1 MLSLRHLRLRA
12 ETSAGPYGAD
22 LAFGTGL
29 TVIWADNTKGKS
41 TCMQAML
48 YVLGMERMLSPRREI
63 PLPHAMTNYVEDDDR
78 QRHDILESTVA
89 LELANGA
96 GQAITIHRP
105 VKSQLDNR
113 LVTVDFGPTLTN
125 PNTQA
130 DRRSFFVSDPGAAS
144 REDGFHHFLEHFIG
158 WDLPTVKRYD
168 APDGKLYLETIFPLF
183 WVEQKIGWSSIPA
196 AIPTYL
202 RIREV
207 HKRAVEFIM
216 DLDVYRL
223 ELRRQQLTDQ
233 LTTNAQEWRACLEE
247 AERSTRRAGG
257 RIEALP
263 PKQTSIPDEL
273 AQAHVLI
280 AENTEWL
287 QLGLL
292 MSRLRARALALSNDS
307 IPDVGNSA
315 KGLAEELSQ
324 ASQRADDL
332 NTTRLSAYS
341 AKLLKDADISSL
353 GRRIKSLEEDLQKNL
368 DVQKLQRFSG
378 SAADM
383 TPDRCPTCEQALIDT
398 LLRQEALSAVMP
410 IEDNIEYLRSELR
423 MFKDILA
430 REQEAIT
437 VLNRNIEASD
447 KELTELYARI
457 RSLRTDLVSPN
468 TSPSVAAIEER
479 VRTENRVRELEEI
492 ETAFQNTIDRLKG
505 ISREYARLLAEQAS
519 LPREKLSKTDSAKL
533 SQLTKIVR
541 EEAKQF
547 GFSTFDPDEVSI
559 SDDSYRPQ
567 KEGFEI
573 GFETSASDA
582 IRLKW
587 AYQLGLLELA
597 SREKTNHPDLLVFD
611 EPRQQSSARVSFQ
624 RLLERASSAKARGQQ
639 VLFSTSEDLTV
650 LQGIIAGL
658 DCQAL
663 IFPGYLIQPLRSPS
677 S

>member
-1 MLSLRHLRLRA
+1 MLRLRRLQLRA
-12 ETSAGPYGAD
+12 ETSVGPYGAD
-22 LAFGTGL
+22 LTFGAGL

-63 PLPHAMTNYVEDDDR
+63 PLPHAMTNYVEDDDKE
-78 QRHDILESTVA
+78 RHTVLESAVA
-89 LELANGA
+89 LEVENGV
-96 GQAITIHRP
+96 GQVITIRRP
-105 VKSQLDNR
+105 VKSELDNR

-125 PNTQA
+125 PNARAT
-130 DRRSFFVSDPGAAS
+130 RRSFFVSDPGAAS

-158 WDLPTVKRYD
+158 WELPTVKRYD
-168 APDGKLYLETIFPLF
+168 APDGKLYLETVFPLF
-183 WVEQKIGWSSIPA
+183 WVEQKVGWSSIPA

-216 DLDVYRL
+216 DLDAYRL
-223 ELRRQQLTDQ
+223 ELRRQQLAEQ
-233 LTTNAQEWRACLEE
+233 LAANANEWRGSLDEV
-247 AERSTRRAGG
+247 ERTVRRGGG

-263 PKQTSIPDEL
+263 TKQTSLPGEL

-280 AENTEWL
+280 AENAEWVPL
-287 QLGLL
+287 SLL
-292 MSRLRARALALSNDS
+292 MTRLRARASALSNIS
-307 IPDVGNSA
+307 IPDVGSSA
-315 KGLAEELSQ
+315 DRLADELSQ
-324 ASQRADDL
+324 ASQKADNL
-332 NTTRLSAYS
+332 NAARLSAYS
-341 AKLLKDADISSL
+341 AKQLKNADISSL
-353 GRRIKSLEEDLQKNL
+353 ARRIKSLEEDLQKNL

-378 SAADM
+378 SAIEI

-410 IEDNIEYLRSELR
+410 VEDNIEYLRSELR

-430 REQEAIT
+430 REQEATIQ
-437 VLNRNIEASD
+437 LNRSIEASD
-447 KELTELYARI
+447 REITELYARI

-468 TSPSVAAIEER
+468 SSPSLVTIEER
-479 VRTENRVRELEEI
+479 IRIESRLREYEQMEI
-492 ETAFQNTIDRLKG
+492 TFQNMVDRLKA
-505 ISREYARLLAEQAS
+505 ISQEYSRLLAEQAA
-519 LPREKLSKTDSAKL
+519 LPREKLSHTDSIKL
-533 SQLTKIVR
+533 AHLTRIVR
-541 EEAKQF
+541 EQARQF
-547 GFSTFDPDEVSI
+547 GFSTFDPGEVSI
-559 SDDSYRPQ
+559 SDESYRPQ

-597 SREKTNHPDLLVFD
+597 SSEKTNHPDLLVFD

-624 RLLERASSAKARGQQ
+624 ELLERASSAKARGQQ
-639 VLFSTSEDLTV
+639 VIFSTSEDLTV
-650 LQGIIAGL
+650 LKSIIAGL
-658 DCQAL
+658 DCEAL
-663 IFPGYLIQPLRSPS
+663 IFPGYLIKPLNSPS